1 MENRLAQKRNGE
13 NLDFFKDFACVP
25 LFLIFGNP
33 VMFFQR
39 AMWKIE
45 KNCIILCA
53 MTKNTIP
60 ERKDVPEEDKWDLST
75 LYKSDSDWE
84 ADLASIPSLAE
95 KVVSYKGNLGESAE
109 SLLAALKSNE
119 ELEKVIETVYVYAS
133 LRHTADESDSVG
145 QNMEG
150 RVTMAY
156 VQAESETS
164 FFSPE
169 LMAIP
174 DEKINSWLNLPEF
187 ADYKVFIEK
196 QLFEKKHILSEKEE
210 RILSLQSES
219 SNTAENTFSLL
230 TNVDLTFKPV
240 HADGEEK
247 PLTQTTFST
256 FLHNHDRKVREEAYK
271 NFYAEFTAHQNT
283 IASLYAG
290 SVSQDVFIA
299 RARGYKSSLEAALYG
314 DKIPESVYK
323 NLIETVHKNLPVL
336 HRYYSLRKKVL
347 GLKELRHYDVY
358 VPLVENCQTETTYD
372 EAVEICRNAL
382 SPLGK
387 EYTDIL
393 CGGLKGRW
401 ADRYENKGKRS
412 GAFSS
417 GAYKGYP
424 YILLN
429 YKEDSIRD
437 LFTMAHEGGHSMH
450 TYFSKK
456 SNPFMCYNY
465 TIFEAEVA
473 STFNEEL
480 VFEYLLKN
488 AKSDEMKK
496 YLLSMRADDIL
507 ATLHRQTMF
516 AEFELK
522 AHELAES
529 GTPLNAETLRSIY
542 RELLV
547 QYFGPEMVFEEN
559 SDMEGLRIP
568 HFYGAFYVYK
578 YSTGISAALALAKRV
593 TTGGEKE
600 RADYFEFLSSGGSRY
615 PLESLKL
622 AGVDMSSPEPVQSA
636 LDIFKNIVEQL
647 EKLL

>member
-1 MENRLAQKRNGE
+1 MKFCGIN
-13 NLDFFKDFACVP
+13 FK
-25 LFLIFGNP
+25 FLQIIKIALPGDSVFYLP
-33 VMFFQR
+33 V
-39 AMWKIE
+39 WKIR
-45 KNCIILCA
+45 KNCIIIFA
-53 MTKNTIP
+53 MAKNTIP
-60 ERKDVPEEDKWDLST
+60 ERKDVPESDKWNLST

-84 ADLASIPSLAE
+84 TDLALIPSLAE
-95 KVVSYKGNLGESAE
+95 KVVSYKGKLGESSD
-109 SLLAALKSNE
+109 SLLGALKSNE
-119 ELEKVIETVYVYAS
+119 QLEKVIETVYTYAS
-133 LRHTADESDSVG
+133 LRHTADESDSAG

-150 RVTMAY
+150 RVMMAY
-156 VQAESETS
+156 TQAESETS

-174 DEKINSWLNLPEF
+174 DERIASWLNLPEF

-196 QLFEKKHILSEKEE
+196 ELYEKKHILSEKEE
-210 RILSLQSES
+210 RILSLQAES
-219 SNTAENTFSLL
+219 SSTAENAFSLL
-230 TNVDLTFKPV
+230 TNVDMTFKPV
-240 HADGEEK
+240 HVDGEEK

-256 FLHNHDRKVREEAYK
+256 FLHSHDRKVREEAYK
-271 NFYAEFTAHQNT
+271 NFYDEFTKHQNT

-290 SVSQDVFIA
+290 SVNQDVFVA
-299 RARGYKSSLEAALYG
+299 RARGYKSSLESALYG

-323 NLIETVHKNLPVL
+323 NLIETVRKNLPDL

-358 VPLVENCQTETTYD
+358 VPLVENCQTNTTYD

-387 EYTDIL
+387 DYTDIL
-393 CGGLKGRW
+393 CGGLKGGW

-417 GAYKGYP
+417 GAYRGYP

-429 YKEDSIRD
+429 YKDDSIRD

-450 TYFSKK
+450 TYFSK
-456 SNPFMCYNY
+456 SNNPFMCYNY

-522 AHELAES
+522 AHELVEN
-529 GTPLNAETLRSIY
+529 GTPLNAEILRKIY

-547 QYFGPEMVFEEN
+547 QYFGSEMVFEEN

-600 RADYFEFLSSGGSRY
+600 RDDYFKFLKSGGSRY
-615 PLESLKL
+615 PLESLKV
-622 AGVDMSSPEPVQSA
+622 AGVDMSSPEPVQAA
-636 LDIFKNIVEQL
+636 LDVFKDIVAQL